1 VAAAVAVAVATAGG
15 DGSAEELAGEG
26 EGEGEG
32 VSTLASAE
40 EARRCREVLVEQQA
54 TLAFLEA
61 ERLADVDVRALA
73 ADIARLQQQ
82 LAQWEGQADKADA
95 AARAEVAP
103 SRGGDGAA
111 DVVAV
116 SAGEGPVENTAAAA
130 AEEEEATVAAST
142 ALEEAAGAEEAFLA
156 AVSTNPLA
164 LS

>member
-1 VAAAVAVAVATAGG
+1 MTGCSALNRRHGVAAVATAAAAAV
-15 DGSAEELAGEG
+15 DGAAEEMAGEG

-32 VSTLASAE
+32 VSALASAE

-82 LAQWEGQADKADA
+82 LAQWEGQAGKADA

-116 SAGEGPVENTAAAA
+116 AAGEGAVEEAAAA

-142 ALEEAAGAEEAFLA
+142 ALEEAAGAE
-156 AVSTNPLA
+156 
-164 LS
+164 